1 MRRLTLAALLFSSNL
16 FSFGYRDDVR
26 VGDPKNRYFLVEDA
40 KHGFR
45 EARLQAIN
53 ECGAHKYIFCIRTL
67 GDNLQDIDKD
77 IRLFSA
83 RNLGIIG
90 HRSAIQFL
98 AIGLGQEG
106 DMDVKAELIWAL
118 GHIRHEESAEVIR
131 DFLLDPSERI
141 RRVSA
146 HCLAEMF
153 SMESLESI
161 KWAMENEKS
170 DRVKVEQLKAILL
183 LIPSDTKYRSMM
195 IEMLKS
201 RDRWVRLVAVES
213 MVELKLKEGYRPLLD
228 AIDHEE
234 EQMVHGAMIAAEKII
249 RFLDR

>member
-1 MRRLTLAALLFSSNL
+1 MKLVFLVALLVTSNA

-26 VGDPKNRYFLVEDA
+26 VGDPSNRYFLVEDA
-40 KHGFR
+40 KHGYR

-53 ECGAHKYIFCIRTL
+53 ECGANKYIFCIRTL

-90 HRSAIQFL
+90 YRSAIPFL

-146 HCLAEMF
+146 RCLAEMYN
-153 SMESLESI
+153 MESLESI

-183 LIPSDTKYRSMM
+183 LIPGDTKFRSLM

-213 MVELKLKEGYRPLLD
+213 MVELKLKEGYKPLLD

-234 EQMVHGAMIAAEKII
+234 EQMVHEAMIEAEKVI

>member
-1 MRRLTLAALLFSSNL
+1 MTRRAILFALCCSSL
-16 FSFGYRDDVR
+16 QSFGYREDVR

-40 KHGFR
+40 KHAFR

-67 GDNLQDIDKD
+67 GDNLKDLDKD

-90 HRSAIQFL
+90 HRSAIPFL

-106 DMDVKAELIWAL
+106 DIDVKAELIWAL
-118 GHIRHEESAEVIR
+118 GHIRHDESAEVIR

-146 HCLAEMF
+146 HCLAEMYN
-153 SMESLESI
+153 MESLESI
-161 KWAMENEKS
+161 KWAIENEKS
-170 DRVKVEQLKAILL
+170 DRVKVEQLKAVLL
-183 LIPSDTKYRSMM
+183 LIPGNTKFRGMM

-201 RDRWVRLVAVES
+201 R
-213 MVELKLKEGYRPLLD
+213 GPLGS
-228 AIDHEE
+228 AGGRRID
-234 EQMVHGAMIAAEKII
+234 G
-249 RFLDR
+249 